1 MKIYDQVF
9 FVIDSDNLDKVKDKF
24 IGFLIARDSDSIYEN
39 DEAKYPY
46 GAFIDIHIGGG
57 KDCNSPGPHWQL
69 PLIPLQER

>member
-1 MKIYDQVF
+1 MIKYF

-24 IGFLIARDSDSIYEN
+24 IVYLIARDTDSIYEN

-57 KDCNSPGPHWQL
+57 RRL
-69 PLIPLQER
+69 